1 MSRPYLNA
9 DVVAHVLSFLTDQAD
24 IASAAAVS
32 KTFAA
37 AAARDA
43 AWVGVEAARGW
54 TADGPATAAVNRAA
68 ERAKQTAATSSSP
81 PQAPPLLLP
90 AGARARCAAL
100 ARVACYDC
108 GAVTRRRTLPAAP
121 LTLRLCH
128 ACACGYA
135 DGGGGASAAGG
146 RRLVAAGEG
155 GGDGAPLPGLAASL
169 PFALDVPPGAPGFA
183 AVRLFRRRDVGAVG
197 RREEG

>member
-1 MSRPYLNA
+1 M
-9 DVVAHVLSFLTDQAD
+9 
-24 IASAAAVS
+24 
-32 KTFAA
+32 
-37 AAARDA
+37 
-43 AWVGVEAARGW
+43 
-54 TADGPATAAVNRAA
+54 
-68 ERAKQTAATSSSP
+68 
-81 PQAPPLLLP
+81 PL
-90 AGARARCAAL
+90 A
-100 ARVACYDC
+100 
-108 GAVTRRRTLPAAP
+108 TRRRTLPAAP

-135 DGGGGASAAGG
+135 DDGGGASAAGG